1 MENLNFIESK
11 IFIFVLKLGSNS
23 TLTKKKIGIVKKFEN
38 RLLFPDETKE
48 IEFKEKLLDLV
59 QNILLQYN
67 LIQETNDDC
76 LTIDKKLLLVIT
88 HILLNSFNKNKL
100 SLDFSMVKNEIDDE
114 EELNDDFAST
124 QINKQKI
131 IYFNKMTF
139 MYLKVN
145 STRLLIITQFF

>member
-1 MENLNFIESK
+1 M
-11 IFIFVLKLGSNS
+11 
-23 TLTKKKIGIVKKFEN
+23 KKFEN

-131 IYFNKMTF
+131 IY
-139 MYLKVN
+139 
-145 STRLLIITQFF
+145 

>member
-1 MENLNFIESK
+1 M
-11 IFIFVLKLGSNS
+11 
-23 TLTKKKIGIVKKFEN
+23 KKFDN
-38 RLLFPDETKE
+38 RLLFPDESKE

-100 SLDFSMVKNEIDDE
+100 SLDFSMVKNENDDE

-145 STRLLIITQFF
+145 STCLLIITFFLNLFVS

>member
-1 MENLNFIESK
+1 
-11 IFIFVLKLGSNS
+11 
-23 TLTKKKIGIVKKFEN
+23 
-38 RLLFPDETKE
+38 
-48 IEFKEKLLDLV
+48 
-59 QNILLQYN
+59 
-67 LIQETNDDC
+67 
-76 LTIDKKLLLVIT
+76 
-88 HILLNSFNKNKL
+88 
-100 SLDFSMVKNEIDDE
+100 MVKNENDDE

>member
-1 MENLNFIESK
+1 
-11 IFIFVLKLGSNS
+11 
-23 TLTKKKIGIVKKFEN
+23 VKKFDN
-38 RLLFPDETKE
+38 RLLFPDESKE

-100 SLDFSMVKNEIDDE
+100 SLDFSMVKNENDDE

-145 STRLLIITQFF
+145 STCLLIITFFLNLFVS

>member
-1 MENLNFIESK
+1 LENLNFIESK